1 MIDNSFKYFANDRD
15 NWYCTIIV
23 YAAPFAAYLNTEVTL
38 ADFQLSG
45 NIPLAYKELLNVIEI
60 MWGAILNKAQSVMS
74 WLDISSG
81 PDLFSFLKRDNTW
94 LLSLGMNL
102 ESFTLK
108 TRDNWPLAIV

>member
-1 MIDNSFKYFANDRD
+1 MIDNSLKYFANDRD

-60 MWGAILNKAQSVMS
+60 MWGAILNKAQSIIS
-74 WLDISSG
+74 WLDRPAGFMRGISSLMTCHVLCG
-81 PDLFSFLKRDNTW
+81 SPPVSLNLF
-94 LLSLGMNL
+94 
-102 ESFTLK
+102 
-108 TRDNWPLAIV
+108 

>member
-23 YAAPFAAYLNTEVTL
+23 CAASFAAYLNTEVTL
-38 ADFQLSG
+38 ADFKLSG
-45 NIPLAYKELLNVIEI
+45 NIPLAYKELL
-60 MWGAILNKAQSVMS
+60 MWGAILNKAQSIIS

-108 TRDNWPLAIV
+108 ARDNWPLAIV

>member
-1 MIDNSFKYFANDRD
+1 
-15 NWYCTIIV
+15 
-23 YAAPFAAYLNTEVTL
+23 
-38 ADFQLSG
+38 
-45 NIPLAYKELLNVIEI
+45 
-60 MWGAILNKAQSVMS
+60 MWGAILNKAQSIIS

-108 TRDNWPLAIV
+108 ARDI